1 MTNWK
6 GIRHQVQNR
15 IRNVV
20 RSSGNIKSQHKS
32 KGKGKSKRKNK
43 KKEITPQEAVALI
56 GSIIVIIMALGG
68 IGLIYNVFAR
78 LE

>member
-1 MTNWK
+1 MLVSCLQRIPENQDNKAAK
-6 GIRHQVQNR
+6 GLGLQIIFGLMRMESDKM
-15 IRNVV
+15 IDTA
-20 RSSGNIKSQHKS
+20 K
-32 KGKGKSKRKNK
+32 
-43 KKEITPQEAVALI
+43 EAVALI